1 MPNGYGVQDVE
12 EQHEREDKP
21 KVSVPAKMAEV
32 EPADQCSSS
41 QTQTQPIKLDKM
53 ETEDPKNKRKVCV
66 ISLFFK
72 KETCNDKTL
81 IPVMQ

>member
-1 MPNGYGVQDVE
+1 MQDLE

-41 QTQTQPIKLDKM
+41 QAQTQPIKLDKM
-53 ETEDPKNKRKVCV
+53 VTEAPKYKQKVCV
-66 ISLFFK
+66 FFFILEK
-72 KETCNDKTL
+72 NN
-81 IPVMQ
+81 MQ